1 MEAIDRGGMA
11 TSRQPAAL
19 ALPAPLSVGRTIALW
34 PGFVRRLAQ
43 RLNMRLRVVA
53 SVEES
58 GTWQTGSQIEVV
70 TWPSAFWTRVGK
82 MFV

>member
-34 PGFVRRLAQ
+34 PGLVRRLAQ

-58 GTWQTGSQIEVV
+58 
-70 TWPSAFWTRVGK
+70 ARFTRVDRELDELDR
-82 MFV
+82 VRAAIASYSER

>member
-19 ALPAPLSVGRTIALW
+19 ALPAPLSVGRTIALR
-34 PGFVRRLAQ
+34 PVFLRRLAH
-43 RLNMRLRVVA
+43 RLNIRLRVVA

-58 GTWQTGSQIEVV
+58 
-70 TWPSAFWTRVGK
+70 ARFTRVDRELDELDR
-82 MFV
+82 VRAAIASYSER